1 MVAVWRCQTRVIGD
15 VVHTSNINSGPRN
28 PSRSVVMDEGRNMT
42 LSRLFRERKSMGLQD
57 TVLPA
62 GKSGTSIGVIDGGEK
77 MSGIRQSEKH
87 FEHGRGSQ
95 ARSQPRPGSRV
106 FPEMV
111 IPFLGQHLN
120 SRSYLCWRISL
131 FQLLLK
137 ILTNALGRLCQRS
150 TCGSL
155 SARATCLR
163 VSSRQANKVYHG

>member
-1 MVAVWRCQTRVIGD
+1 MWASD
-15 VVHTSNINSGPRN
+15 VQN
-28 PSRSVVMDEGRNMT
+28 PSRSVGIDEGRNMT
-42 LSRLFRERKSMGLQD
+42 LSRLFRGRKSTGLQD

-62 GKSGTSIGVIDGGEK
+62 GKSGTSIGVIDSGEK
-77 MSGIRQSEKH
+77 MSGMRQSEKH
-87 FEHGRGSQ
+87 FEHGRGSR

-111 IPFLGQHLN
+111 ISFLGQHLN

-137 ILTNALGRLCQRS
+137 IPTLAAPNALECLCQQS

-155 SARATCLR
+155 SARATCSK
-163 VSSRQANKVYHG
+163 VSSSQTSKVYHD